1 MRPLLAFLLTTLAA
15 TAAEPIRLHPG
26 NPHYFLFRGK
36 PTFLLTSAEHY
47 GAVLNS
53 AFDYNKYLDTLAK
66 DRLNMTR
73 IFTGVYREVPS
84 DFGILRNTLA
94 PAFPDF
100 IAPWERTSTPGA
112 ADGLNKFDLT
122 RWNPQYFARL
132 RDFIFQAGRRGI
144 VVEVTLFCTYYRD
157 HMWNLSPLNSKNN
170 VNGIGNATNTEVLT
184 LKHPDLTSIQ
194 ESFVRK
200 IAAELQDFDNVIFEI
215 CNEPYFAGVTLA
227 WQEHI
232 SKVLTESDPARHL
245 IAQNIANN
253 HQLITHPNPLVSL
266 FNFHYARPP
275 IAVAEN
281 YHLSRAIGLD
291 ETGFDGTLDFIY
303 RIQAWDFLLA
313 GGAHYNNLDY
323 SFTTGHEDGTFP
335 VPGTQPGGGSPTLRK
350 QLGILHD
357 FLSRFDF
364 VRMKPDPT
372 LIQSGVP
379 EGASAGVLSEPG
391 RAYAVYLQHG
401 RLMSDYRPRYLV
413 RTGRQ
418 QATLTLQ
425 LPPGS
430 YTATWWDP
438 RSGRTEHSESFSH
451 TGSGKALTSPAYTE
465 DIALEVRAR

>member
-1 MRPLLAFLLTTLAA
+1 MRPLLLLLTVLAA

-36 PTFLLTSAEHY
+36 PAFLLTSAEHY

-84 DFGILRNTLA
+84 DFGILNNTLA

-122 RWNPQYFARL
+122 RWNPQYFTRL
-132 RDFIFQAGRRGI
+132 RDFVFQAGRRGI
-144 VVEVTLFCTYYRD
+144 VVEVTLFCAYYRD
-157 HMWNLSPLNSKNN
+157 HMWNLSPLNSRNN
-170 VNGIGNATNTEVLT
+170 VNGIGNATNTDVLT

-232 SKVLTESDPARHL
+232 SKVLAESDPARHL

-253 HQLITHPNPLVSL
+253 HQLITNPNPLVSL

-275 IAVAEN
+275 IAVTEN
-281 YHLSRAIGLD
+281 YHLNRAIGLD
-291 ETGFDGTLDFIY
+291 ETGFDGALDFIY

-323 SFTTGHEDGTFP
+323 SFTTGHEDGSFP
-335 VPGTQPGGGSPTLRK
+335 VPATQPGGGSPTLRK

-364 VRMKPDPT
+364 IRMKPDPT

-379 EGASAGVLSEPG
+379 EGATARVLSEPA
-391 RAYAVYLQHG
+391 RAYAVYLHHG

-413 RTGRQ
+413 RAGRE

-438 RSGRTEHSESFSH
+438 KSGRTAHSESFSH
-451 TGSGKALTSPAYTE
+451 TGSGKALASPAYTE